1 VEVADNI
8 VREGENCQDCI
19 EESLTEPNEDD
30 KVNGRKQDSDNGNGY
45 YVALEN
51 CGGFSHR

>member
-8 VREGENCQDCI
+8 VREGENCKDGI